1 MIRRLPAA
9 AAFLIGL
16 AWSHALASDRLS
28 TSWPCDR
35 DREELVLTGRI
46 TAPAIERDGR
56 TDFDLDVIDATPAA
70 GRPARVRLAWYET
83 EVLPRPGECWRL
95 TVRLRCRRGMANP
108 GAPDRELDLLRQRI
122 DATGYVV
129 AREPPELLSPPARRP
144 IERLRAR
151 IAEAIAS
158 ALPPG
163 PSVAVLQGLSVGVR
177 GSFADPLW
185 EIFAITGV
193 AHLMAISGLHVTGCA
208 LFALAA
214 LRFAWRLPGM
224 SRLRKRIEV
233 ETILVVGV
241 TAGYAILSG
250 GSLPALRTLAMVAF
264 VAGLRLLRRSLP
276 VHDMLALAALVLVA
290 SDPLALTSGGF
301 WLSFAATAA
310 LLSVISSAG
319 GWRGHVL
326 AFARAQAAIAMLLT
340 PVLIAVFGRLSLVA
354 PAVNVI
360 AIPLF
365 SVILLPAILAATL
378 IEIVYGGG
386 ASGIWQ
392 ALAGFLDALWPGLET
407 IAHWPWASWAP
418 AAQSAVL
425 IAIAGVLLF
434 AALLLPLAGL
444 RITALVM
451 LAAVVFGGAERPQP
465 GGWSLTTVDVGQG
478 LAVVVET
485 ARHVLV
491 FDTGASW
498 QGGGAAARVS
508 LVPYLRAR
516 GIRQI
521 DLLVVSHDDQDHA
534 GGADVLLQSIRVL
547 RTMTQAGS
555 KLTADKTCVRG
566 DRWNWDGISFRVVH
580 PAAGASGSENDRSCT
595 LAVAGPGGSALLL
608 ADTEAA
614 AESILLEMPLAA
626 DVVLLPHHGS
636 RSSSTPELVA
646 AVSARLGIASAGFG
660 NRWGMPVPEVV
671 ARWRAAGTTVLS
683 TADSGAIRL
692 RFPPRPDAIE
702 VDTARSGAGY
712 WWRQGRADSPV
723 RAAEPSSRYHAAP
736 CGKSSSRAD
745 RSCGRSSCARSSLPQ
760 SCWSACGLCSAS
772 A

>member
-1 MIRRLPAA
+1 MFSIALAFCAGAAALSALPALWPAPALACTWISAAVVIGRRPAA

-16 AWSHALASDRLS
+16 AWSHALAFVWLS
-28 TSWPCDR
+28 SSWPCDR
-35 DREELVLTGRI
+35 DREELVLTGRVA
-46 TAPAIERDGR
+46 APAIERDGR
-56 TDFDLDVIDATPAA
+56 TDFDLDVLDATPAA
-70 GRPARVRLAWYET
+70 GRPAKVRLAWYET

-129 AREPPELLSPPARRP
+129 AREPPELLSAPVSRP
-144 IERLRAR
+144 IERLRGR

-177 GSFADPLW
+177 GSLSDPLW
-185 EIFAITGV
+185 ETFALTGV

-208 LFALAA
+208 LFVLAA
-214 LRFAWRLPGM
+214 LRFAWRLPGV
-224 SRLRKRIEV
+224 SRLRRRIEV
-233 ETILVVGV
+233 ETVLVIGV

-250 GSLPALRTLAMVAF
+250 GSLPALRTLTLVAF
-264 VAGLRLLRRSLP
+264 VAGLRLLRRGLP

-301 WLSFAATAA
+301 WLSFIATAA
-310 LLSVISSAG
+310 LLTVLSSTG

-326 AFARAQAAIAMLLT
+326 AFARAQGAIAMLLT
-340 PVLIAVFGRLSLVA
+340 PVLVAAFGRLSLVA
-354 PAVNVI
+354 PAVNAI
-360 AIPLF
+360 AIPVF
-365 SVILLPAILAATL
+365 SAILLPAILAATL
-378 IEIVYGGG
+378 IEIVYGSG
-386 ASGIWQ
+386 AAGIWQ
-392 ALAGFLDALWPGLET
+392 ALAGFLDALWPGLAT
-407 IAHWPWASWAP
+407 VAHWPWASWAP
-418 AAQSAVL
+418 AARSGVL
-425 IAIAGVLLF
+425 IAMAGVLLF

-444 RITALVM
+444 RIAAVVM
-451 LAAVVFGGAERPQP
+451 LAAVVFGGVERPRA
-465 GGWSLTTVDVGQG
+465 GAWSLTAVDVGQG

-491 FDTGASW
+491 FDTGARW
-498 QGGGAAARVS
+498 QGGGTAARVS
-508 LVPYLRAR
+508 LVPFLRAR
-516 GIRQI
+516 GIRRI

-534 GGADVLLQSIRVL
+534 GGAEMLRQSFRVL

-555 KLTADKTCVRG
+555 KLAADKTCSRG

-580 PAAGASGSENDRSCT
+580 PAPGASGSENDRSCA

-614 AESILLEMPLAA
+614 AEPILLEMPLAA

-636 RSSSTPELVA
+636 RSSSTPELVS
-646 AVSARLGIASAGFG
+646 AVSARVGIASAGFG

-683 TADSGAIRL
+683 TADSGAIRVQ
-692 RFPPRPDAIE
+692 FPPRADAIE
-702 VDTARSGAGY
+702 VDTARSGAGH
-712 WWRQGRADSPV
+712 WWRQ
-723 RAAEPSSRYHAAP
+723 E
-736 CGKSSSRAD
+736 
-745 RSCGRSSCARSSLPQ
+745 
-760 SCWSACGLCSAS
+760 
-772 A
+772 